1 MDISKLSH
9 GAKLVLAGTAAFL
22 LVSFF
27 NWQEVEFGDIA
38 SAGVSM
44 WHGWGFLA
52 GLLALALLVWE
63 GLRLANIEVALPVG
77 PAGDAYHW

>member
-9 GAKLVLAGTAAFL
+9 GAKLVLAGTVAFL

-44 WHGWGFLA
+44 WHGVGILA

-63 GLRLANIEVALPVG
+63 GLRSRTSRWRCLSALR
-77 PAGDAYHW
+77 